1 VAISFERGESLK
13 SAELRP
19 FQLGWLP
26 NKKEKPAMN
35 DRKPIPNIN
44 IGQVYDQRYSD
55 AEVHYDKL
63 GNLADFFGR
72 NMPVHRHDRFFQ
84 VHYVKSGSVR
94 VYLDDQQY
102 LESGPMFFI
111 TPPTVAHSFVTEADA
126 DGHVLT
132 VRQQLVWGLID
143 ADPALVS
150 GSQLPAACVALAQ
163 FPIEVRRLEF
173 LFEELSN
180 EINTAGAGRSSALD
194 NLTRLIMINL
204 LRLCANSLQA
214 RPARQEDLRIF
225 HRFNE
230 LIEHHYLQHW
240 PLSRYAEGVGV
251 TEARLNDVCRR
262 IADLPSKRLVLER
275 VMQEAKRLLLFTGSS
290 ASEIC
295 YQLGFKDPAYFSRFF
310 QRYAH
315 MTPGE
320 YRLQQSGL
328 R

>member
-1 VAISFERGESLK
+1 
-13 SAELRP
+13 
-19 FQLGWLP
+19 
-26 NKKEKPAMN
+26 MN
-35 DRKPIPNIN
+35 DRHPIPNIN

-55 AEVHYDKL
+55 SEVHYDKL
-63 GNLADFFGR
+63 GNLAGFFGR

-84 VHYVKSGSVR
+84 VHYVKSGAVR

-102 LESGPMFFI
+102 LESGPMFFL
-111 TPPTVAHSFVTEADA
+111 TPPTIPHSFVTEADS

-132 VRQQLVWGLID
+132 VRQQLVWQLIES
-143 ADPALVS
+143 DPQLAP
-150 GSQLPAACVALAQ
+150 GSQLAAACVALDRLAPEYQ
-163 FPIEVRRLEF
+163 GEARRLAF
-173 LFEELSN
+173 LFEELRVEMN
-180 EINTAGAGRSSALD
+180 NTAAGHSAALLS
-194 NLTRLIMINL
+194 LTRLIMISL
-204 LRLCANSLQA
+204 LRLCANSLEA
-214 RPARQEDLRIF
+214 TPARHEDLQIF

-230 LIEHHYLQHW
+230 LIEAHYLEHW
-240 PLSRYAEGVGV
+240 ALARYAQAAGV

-275 VMQEAKRLLLFTGSS
+275 VMQEAKRLLLFTRGS
-290 ASEIC
+290 ANEIC

-320 YRLQQSGL
+320 YRQRQAGL

>member
-1 VAISFERGESLK
+1 MI
-13 SAELRP
+13 
-19 FQLGWLP
+19 
-26 NKKEKPAMN
+26 

-63 GNLADFFGR
+63 GNLAEFFGR

-84 VHYVKSGSVR
+84 VHYVKSGAVR

-102 LESGPMFFI
+102 LESGPMFFL
-111 TPPTVAHSFVTEADA
+111 TPPTVPHAFVTEADA

-143 ADPALVS
+143 ADPTLVP

-163 FPIEVRRLEF
+163 FPREVRRLEF
-173 LFEELSN
+173 LFEALSD
-180 EINTAGAGRSSALD
+180 EINAAGAGRSAALD
-194 NLTRLIMINL
+194 SLTRLIMISL
-204 LRLCANSLQA
+204 LRLCSNSLQA
-214 RPARQEDLRIF
+214 RPARHEDLRIF
-225 HRFNE
+225 HRFNA
-230 LIEHHYLQHW
+230 LIEDHYLEHW
-240 PLSRYAEGVGV
+240 PLSRYADGVGV

-262 IADLPSKRLVLER
+262 IADLPSKRLILER

-290 ASEIC
+290 ANEIC

-310 QRYAH
+310 QRYAQ

-320 YRLQQSGL
+320 YRQRQSGL